1 MPQKVSKQDGR
12 GKVSGQQ
19 EDRAPSGGEH
29 LSPGDKQHPDP
40 IKKHQAIPLQGGGAS
55 RGAKS
60 QTDQRKEPEGDQSR
74 HHGNNTCS

>member
-1 MPQKVSKQDGR
+1 MVKSRGSKRTEHPQEAGTSLQVTS
-12 GKVSGQQ
+12 ST
-19 EDRAPSGGEH
+19 
-29 LSPGDKQHPDP
+29 LIDP